1 MTPADLRELAMS
13 ASHPRTRERFLA
25 LYEITQESCATRI
38 AERTHRHPQTVMEWL
53 HLYNTPEALTYQRT
67 GPPFARR
74 SRPALATCR
83 PTLRRSPARS
93 RSRSSAALRRLVG
106 WVREKFG
113 RTCCRE
119 TIRAALHRLKLSWK
133 KAKKLLG
140 RADPERRQAF
150 VERIQDLLAG
160 AQHDRHRLV
169 YLDEAHIHQDADLGS
184 GWADRGR
191 RLWVASPS
199 PRLSDKLSFYGVYL
213 YNEGQVRL
221 WPYARANGEH
231 TVDVLRRL
239 RTEWPS

>member
-67 GPPFARR
+67 GRPFARR
-74 SRPALATCR
+74 SKPALATCR

-140 RADPERRQAF
+140 RADPERRQVF

-160 AQHDRHRLV
+160 AQHDRHQLV
-169 YLDEAHIHQDADLGS
+169 YLDEIHQDADLGS

-199 PRLSDKLSFYGVYL
+199 PRLSDKLSFYGLYL

-231 TVDVLRRL
+231 TIDVLRRL